1 MQYRKQFNAFL
12 ETPLGKSVVVCH
24 FPFHL
29 VFGQFASAA
38 CISKESLNIVHFVVS
53 SPDVLHLVLL
63 PPDFV
68 AQLVH

>member
-1 MQYRKQFNAFL
+1 M
-12 ETPLGKSVVVCH
+12 
-24 FPFHL
+24 
-29 VFGQFASAA
+29 FGQFASAA

-63 PPDFV
+63 PPNFV